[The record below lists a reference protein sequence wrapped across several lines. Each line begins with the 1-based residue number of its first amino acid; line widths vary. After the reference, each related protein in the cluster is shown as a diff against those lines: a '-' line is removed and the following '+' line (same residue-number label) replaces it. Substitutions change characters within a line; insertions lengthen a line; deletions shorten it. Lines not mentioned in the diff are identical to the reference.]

1 MYNDL
6 FRIGP
11 VTIHGYGLM
20 IGLGVIAALLLA
32 GARAP
37 RKGLDGEVAWRLA
50 MVSLAA
56 GLVGAKLLFYLTN
69 IGEILEDPSLL
80 LSLGSG
86 LVVYGGIL
94 AGVPAAWLYC
104 RKKKLPFLAYFDLLI
119 PSVALAQGF
128 GRIGCFL
135 AGCCYGV
142 QTEGW
147 FHIVFT
153 HSDYAPNG
161 VPLVPTQLLS
171 AAGDFLLAGV
181 LLLIARRNPRRGTV
195 VTGYLVLYGVGRF
208 VLEFWRSDPR
218 GGLLGLSTSQW
229 ISIFTVAAGILL
241 AHRIRRSAAANQN
254 EEGSQE

>member
-6 FRIGP
+6 FTIGP

-32 GARAP
+32 GVRAP
-37 RKGLDGEVAWRLA
+37 RKGLDGETAWRLA

-69 IGEILEDPSLL
+69 IGKILKDPSLL

-104 RKKKLPFLAYFDLLI
+104 RRKKLPFLAYFDLLI

-135 AGCCYGV
+135 AGCCYGI
-142 QTEGW
+142 QTDGW
-147 FHIVFT
+147 FHIVFS

-161 VPLVPTQLLS
+161 VPLVPAQLLS
-171 AAGDFLLAGV
+171 AAGDFLLTGI
-181 LLLIARRNPRRGTV
+181 LLWIARGNPRRGTV
-195 VTGYLVLYGVGRF
+195 VSGYLVLYGIGRF

-218 GGLLGLSTSQW
+218 GSLARLSTSQW
-229 ISIFTVAAGILL
+229 ISIFTVSAGILL
-241 AHRIRRSAAANQN
+241 AVHIRRKAPVTQ
-254 EEGSQE
+254 EKEGSST

>member
-6 FRIGP
+6 FTIEP

-20 IGLGVIAALLLA
+20 IGLGVIAALWMA
-32 GARAP
+32 GVRAP
-37 RKGLDGEVAWRLA
+37 RKGLDGEETWRVA

-56 GLVGAKLLFYLTN
+56 GLVGAKLLFYLTH
-69 IGEILEDPSLL
+69 IGRILDDPSLL

-104 RKKKLPFLAYFDLLI
+104 KKRKLQNLATLDLLI

-135 AGCCYGV
+135 AGCCYGAE
-142 QTEGW
+142 TNSW

-181 LLLIARRNPRRGTV
+181 LLWIAGRNPRQGTV
-195 VTGYLVLYGVGRF
+195 VSGYLVLYGIGRF

-218 GGLLGLSTSQW
+218 GSLLGLSTSQF
-229 ISIFTVAAGILL
+229 ISLFVVAAGVLL
-241 AHRIRRSAAANQN
+241 AIYIRRDVAIRKGDSRAL
-254 EEGSQE
+254 